1 MTRASC
7 SFVIVGAG
15 YVGLSLGVLL
25 SRQFKVGIIDLNKDR
40 VKKINEGESY
50 LDEDLL
56 QSDLKKYKK
65 NIHASTEY
73 NNLNK
78 PEYFIISTPTNYDET
93 TQEFDTKTVEDTARH
108 ITKEFP
114 ESYIVIKST
123 VPVGFTKSLK
133 EKLKSDKIIFS
144 PEFLREGSSLTD
156 NLYPSRIIVSN
167 NSKGSEKYLNII
179 KNLSKIND
187 VKTLL
192 MDETEA
198 ESVKL
203 FSNTYLAM
211 RVAFFNELDSYAL
224 NKNLSSLEIINGVC
238 EDKRIGH
245 GYNNPSFGYGGY
257 CLPKDTKQLLSNYSD
272 IPQSTISAI
281 VEANSKRKDLIA
293 NEIIKLNPKKVGIYR
308 LVMKEGS
315 DNIRHSAV
323 QGIVKRL
330 RAKNIDMIIY
340 EPVYEE
346 NEFFGTKVM
355 KDLDD
360 FLRESDLIIA
370 NRLSKEL
377 IKFRDK
383 VYTRDLFKEN

>member
-1 MTRASC
+1 M
-7 SFVIVGAG
+7 
-15 YVGLSLGVLL
+15 
-25 SRQFKVGIIDLNKDR
+25 
-40 VKKINEGESY
+40 
-50 LDEDLL
+50 
-56 QSDLKKYKK
+56 
-65 NIHASTEY
+65 
-73 NNLNK
+73 
-78 PEYFIISTPTNYDET
+78 
-93 TQEFDTKTVEDTARH
+93 
-108 ITKEFP
+108 
-114 ESYIVIKST
+114 
-123 VPVGFTKSLK
+123 
-133 EKLKSDKIIFS
+133 
-144 PEFLREGSSLTD
+144 REGSSLTD
-156 NLYPSRIIVSN
+156 NLYPSRIIVSK

-179 KNLSKIND
+179 KSLSKIDD

-293 NEIIKLNPKKVGIYR
+293 DEIIKLNPKKVGIYR

-370 NRLSKEL
+370 NRLSEEL
-377 IKFRDK
+377 IKFIDK